1 MTHLTALIDGSAY
14 AKSVCDHAAWVALQT
29 SASVE
34 LLHVLGRRSTDSQ
47 PANLSG
53 NLTLG
58 ARSNLLEKLAS
69 HDAEYAKLAKER
81 GRVILDA
88 AKAELEGAGVT
99 HVTARLRLGDIVEAI
114 HDVEADAAL
123 IILGKRGEAADYAKA
138 HLGSNLERI
147 VRAATKPV
155 LVASSA
161 FKPVRRA
168 LIAFDGGPS
177 AQKAVAHLA
186 KGALLKGVAID
197 IVSVSEDTPER
208 RAALETAADA
218 LRNGGHTV
226 TAHILPGKPEDAIA
240 AHIKA
245 HDIDLLVMGAYGHSR
260 LRALFIGSTTT
271 EMLRSSP
278 VPVMLFR

>member
-1 MTHLTALIDGSAY
+1 MTHITALIDGSVY
-14 AKSVCDHAAWVALQT
+14 ARSVCEHAAWAAWQT

-34 LLHVLGRRSTDSQ
+34 LLHVLGRRSTGSQ

-58 ARSNLLEKLAS
+58 ARSDLLDKLAS
-69 HDAEYAKLAKER
+69 HDAEYAKLARER

-88 AKAELEGAGVT
+88 AKAELEAAGVSE
-99 HVTARLRLGDIVEAI
+99 VTARLRLGDIVEAI
-114 HDVEADAAL
+114 KDVEADAAL
-123 IILGKRGEAADYAKA
+123 IILGKRGEAADYAKD

-147 VRAATKPV
+147 VRAAAKPV
-155 LVASSA
+155 LVASQA
-161 FKPVRRA
+161 FKPVARA

-197 IVSVSEDTPER
+197 IVSVGEEAPER
-208 RAALETAADA
+208 RAPLETAAEA
-218 LRNGGHTV
+218 LRAGGLDA
-226 TAHILPGKPEDAIA
+226 TAHILAGKPEDAIA
-240 AHIKA
+240 GHIKA

-260 LRALFIGSTTT
+260 LRNLFIGSTTT

>member
-1 MTHLTALIDGSAY
+1 MTHITALIDGSLY
-14 AKSVCDHAAWVALQT
+14 AKSVCDHTVWVASQT

-34 LLHVLGRRSTDSQ
+34 LLHVLGRRSTASQ

-58 ARSNLLEKLAS
+58 ARSDLLDKLAS

-88 AKAELEGAGVT
+88 ARAELEAAGVSG
-99 HVTARLRLGDIVEAI
+99 VTARLRLGDIVEAI

-123 IILGKRGEAADYAKA
+123 IILGKRGEAADYARA

-155 LVASSA
+155 LVASQA
-161 FKPVRRA
+161 FKPVKRA

-177 AQKAVAHLA
+177 AHKAVAHLA
-186 KGALLKGVAID
+186 KGALLTGVAID

-208 RAALETAADA
+208 RTPLEAAAEA
-218 LRNGGHTV
+218 LRAGGHTV
-226 TAHILPGKPEDAIA
+226 TAHMLPGKPEDAIA

-260 LRALFIGSTTT
+260 LRNLFIGSTTT

-278 VPVMLFR
+278 VPVLLFR

>member
-34 LLHVLGRRSTDSQ
+34 LLHVLGRRSTGSQ

-155 LVASSA
+155 LVASST

>member
-1 MTHLTALIDGSAY
+1 MTHITALIDGSAY
-14 AKSVCDHAAWVALQT
+14 ATSVCEHAAWAASQT

-34 LLHVLGRRSTDSQ
+34 LLHVLGRRSTGSQ

-58 ARSNLLEKLAS
+58 ARSQLLEKLAA
-69 HDAEYAKLAKER
+69 HDAEHAKLAKER

-88 AKAELEGAGVT
+88 AKAELEAAGVSN
-99 HVTARLRLGDIVEAI
+99 VTVRLRLGDIVEAI
-114 HDVEADAAL
+114 KDVEADAAL
-123 IILGKRGEAADYAKA
+123 IILGKRGEAADYAKD

-155 LVASSA
+155 LVASQA

-168 LIAFDGGPS
+168 LIAHDGGPS
-177 AQKAVAHLA
+177 SDKAAAHLA
-186 KGALLKGVAID
+186 KGKLLKGVAID
-197 IVSVSEDTPER
+197 IVTAGEDTPER
-208 RAALETAADA
+208 RTALKAAADMLIA
-218 LRNGGHTV
+218 GGHDV
-226 TAHILPGKPEDAIA
+226 TSHVLPGKTEDAIA

-278 VPVMLFR
+278 VPVLLFR

>member
-1 MTHLTALIDGSAY
+1 MTHITALIDGSIY
-14 AKSVCDHAAWVALQT
+14 ARGVCDHTAWAAAQT

-34 LLHVLGRRSTDSQ
+34 LLHVLGLRSTTSQ

-58 ARSNLLEKLAS
+58 ARSDLLDKLAS
-69 HDAEYAKLAKER
+69 HDAEHAKLAKER

-88 AKAELEGAGVT
+88 AKAELEAAGISRVT
-99 HVTARLRLGDIVEAI
+99 VRLRLGDIVEAI
-114 HDVEADAAL
+114 HDVEAGAAL
-123 IILGKRGEAADYAKA
+123 IILGKRGEAADYARD

-155 LVASSA
+155 LVASQA

-186 KGALLKGVAID
+186 KGRLLKGVTVD
-197 IVSVSEDTPER
+197 IVSVGEDTAER
-208 RAALETAADA
+208 RTPLEDAAEA
-218 LRNGGHTV
+218 LRAGGHTV
-226 TAHILPGKPEDAIA
+226 TAQVLRGKPEEAIA
-240 AHIKA
+240 GHIKA